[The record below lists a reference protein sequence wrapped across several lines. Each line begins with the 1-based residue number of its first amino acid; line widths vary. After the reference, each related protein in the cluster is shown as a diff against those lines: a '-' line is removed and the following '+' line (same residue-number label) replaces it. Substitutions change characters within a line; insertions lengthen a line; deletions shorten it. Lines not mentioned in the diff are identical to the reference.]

1 MGINQVNFFD
11 DVKRGKIGEDIFKED
26 FLEFLNIQYRDVSNC
41 QAFQIIDS
49 DFLTKIGLY
58 EIKANYNDNE
68 MLVFEDYS
76 NYNEE
81 YGEKSLGWI
90 YKTKADLII
99 FVSKKTRTMVF
110 LPFNDRFKK
119 HYATIREQ
127 TELKMNYV
135 SIKPNGNKWQSAF
148 RKVPFSLL
156 EGYISIYKKK

>member
-11 DVKRGKIGEDIFKED
+11 DIKRGKIGEDIFKED
-26 FLEFLNIQYRDVSNC
+26 FLDFLNIQYKDVSDC

-68 MLVFEDYS
+68 MLIFEDYS

-81 YGEKSLGWI
+81 YGAKSD
-90 YKTKADLII
+90 Y
-99 FVSKKTRTMVF
+99 
-110 LPFNDRFKK
+110 
-119 HYATIREQ
+119 
-127 TELKMNYV
+127 
-135 SIKPNGNKWQSAF
+135 

-156 EGYISIYKKK
+156 EGYISIYKKN